1 MKKIVLSLASVLAAT
16 AFAPEAAAVPAFA
29 RQTGMACNA
38 CHFQHFPVLNSFG
51 RAFKAGGYTMM
62 GAQGKVEGEH
72 MSIPDTL
79 NMSMLIKMRYQKSSG
94 TDDGT
99 KPPGVSKNDGQWQFP
114 DEFVFLV
121 GGRVA
126 ENVGVLMELGLGG
139 APGAATANDN
149 AAMMGIFKMPFVWDV
164 GSVKLGVTPFV
175 TDTQG
180 AFVGYDMSSSGQVR
194 ASRWAEDRGA
204 TSSQNY
210 VGVGAGAATG
220 IAFSANSDMGYIA
233 LSRMSPNHASSEGGS
248 GGQEYKTNVLRIAA
262 TPNISDWALH
272 IGAGFING
280 SNYQLQTG
288 NVPVTLG
295 QKVDVKGQTLDFQ
308 AQGQLG
314 GKDTSFYI
322 NYAKAPASTT
332 GCTAPA
338 AGAVAP
344 AIPCNM
350 YNATGVTDKTAWVI
364 AGDYSVIQHTLS
376 IGAAYRMATDS
387 KTAAQQ
393 TAGAGDKNNAFT
405 VTAVYDMYQNVALHL
420 NHTMQSGNAW
430 NAGGT
435 QVGNLAVNKNGKN
448 MTTLMLEASW

>member
-1 MKKIVLSLASVLAAT
+1 MKKIVLSLAGVLAAT

-38 CHFQHFPVLNSFG
+38 CHFQHFPVLSAFG
-51 RAFKAGGYTMM
+51 RAFKAGGYTIM
-62 GAQGKVEGEH
+62 GAQGKVEAEH
-72 MSIPDTL
+72 LSIPDTL
-79 NMSMLIKMRYQKSSG
+79 NMSMLIKLRYQKSSG

-99 KPPGVSKNDGQWQFP
+99 KPSGVSKNDGQWQFP

-139 APGAATANDN
+139 GPGAATANGN
-149 AAMMGIFKMPFVWDV
+149 AGMMGIFKLPFVWDV

-210 VGVGAGAATG
+210 VGVASGPATG

-233 LSRMSPNHASSEGGS
+233 LSRMSPNHASSEGGA
-248 GGQEYKTNVLRIAA
+248 GGQEYKTNVLRVAA
-262 TPNISDWALH
+262 TPTVADWAMH
-272 IGAGFING
+272 IGAGIING

-288 NVPVTLG
+288 SSIVTLG
-295 QKVDVKGQTLDFQ
+295 QRVDVKAHTLDFQ

-332 GCTAPA
+332 GCTAPVV
-338 AGAVAP
+338 GTVAP

-350 YNATGVTDKTAWVI
+350 YNTKATDRKAWVI
-364 AGDYSVIQHTLS
+364 AGDYSVIPHVLS
-376 IGAAYRMATDS
+376 IGAAYRNAHDGG
-387 KTAAQQ
+387 
-393 TAGAGDKNNAFT
+393 TAGQADQNNAFT
-405 VTAVYDMYQNVALHL
+405 ITAVYDLYQNVALHL
-420 NHTMQSGNAW
+420 NHMMQSGNAW
-430 NAGGT
+430 NTGGT
-435 QVGNLAVNKNGKN
+435 QAGNLAANKNGKN
-448 MTTLMLEASW
+448 LTTFMLEASW